1 MRSQYLVDRDRV
13 LVFSPFQFFY
23 NRSLSFFSLS
33 FSLSLFLSFFHADA
47 YGFEGVAASVHEW
60 IDGRVARECVAC
72 EYGILC
78 TFFKVSS
85 FEKGKTFEA
94 KVSSSTRKATR
105 SFVDNRDFHFFFSF
119 PFLFFFPLFLLTSSP
134 HPSVFIVRRGEEYSD
149 LFYADAL
156 KLRRK
161 KERVYR
167 IILWVRMFQV
177 NSIPLIRAS
186 VIALLFK
193 EVLPTRID

>member
-94 KVSSSTRKATR
+94 KVSSSAKKATR
-105 SFVDNRDFHFFFSF
+105 SFVSIIGIFIFFFLSF
-119 PFLFFFPLFLLTSSP
+119 SFLFSFIPPHLLPASLRFYRST
-134 HPSVFIVRRGEEYSD
+134 RRGV
-149 LFYADAL
+149 LGFIL
-156 KLRRK
+156 CRR
-161 KERVYR
+161 
-167 IILWVRMFQV
+167 
-177 NSIPLIRAS
+177 
-186 VIALLFK
+186 FK
-193 EVLPTRID
+193 TS